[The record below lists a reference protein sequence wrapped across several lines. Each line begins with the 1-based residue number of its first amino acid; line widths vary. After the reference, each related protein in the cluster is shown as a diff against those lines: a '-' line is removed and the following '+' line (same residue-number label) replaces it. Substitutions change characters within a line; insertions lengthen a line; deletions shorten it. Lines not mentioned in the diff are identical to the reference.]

1 MRRYQWIVAGT
12 TVVCLAVA
20 GCGGDASPTPP
31 ASGVVSQPAPPP
43 PATAPAATEP
53 AATEPATAPAAAPT
67 LRGNA
72 ATNPACK
79 LLSIEQ
85 VTTHAGLSV
94 LGVLGLVADTS
105 NPAKHSESCTW
116 LLEAKDVQ
124 SSLVVQY
131 TLFAKPPADLK
142 AYYPQVIKQGFGEA
156 VPQLGDISKIQ
167 GHVLD
172 TIDRRAE
179 IHVSLLTHA
188 EATAED
194 QAAAIAIMRLVMAGM
209 PQ

>member
-1 MRRYQWIVAGT
+1 MHRRQWFVAGT
-12 TVVCLAVA
+12 AVGLCLALT
-20 GCGGDASPTPP
+20 GCGGGSNTKAAPQATELVTQPVASPS
-31 ASGVVSQPAPPP
+31 AEESQ
-43 PATAPAATEP
+43 TT
-53 AATEPATAPAAAPT
+53 APT

-79 LLSIEQ
+79 LLSLDQ
-85 VTTHAGLSV
+85 VATAASLNV
-94 LGVLGLVADTS
+94 IGVLGLPADTT

-116 LLEAKDVQ
+116 FLDSKDVQ

-142 AYYPQVIKQGFGEA
+142 AYYPQVITQGFGKA
-156 VPQLGDISKIQ
+156 VPKLGDISKIK

-172 TIDRRAE
+172 TIYKRAE

-188 EATAED
+188 EATAQD
-194 QAAAIAIMRLVMAGM
+194 QAAAIAVMRLVMAGI

>member
-1 MRRYQWIVAGT
+1 MHRRQCFVAGT
-12 TVVCLAVA
+12 AVGLCLALT
-20 GCGGDASPTPP
+20 GCGGGSTSAAPQAT
-31 ASGVVSQPAPPP
+31 GVVSQPVASPS
-43 PATAPAATEP
+43 AEESQTT
-53 AATEPATAPAAAPT
+53 APT

-79 LLSIEQ
+79 LLSLDQ
-85 VTTHAGLSV
+85 VATAASLNV
-94 LGVLGLVADTS
+94 IGVLGLPADTT

-116 LLEAKDVQ
+116 FLDSKDVQ

-142 AYYPQVIKQGFGEA
+142 AYYPQVITQGFGKA
-156 VPQLGDISKIQ
+156 VPKLGDISKIK

-172 TIDRRAE
+172 TIYKRAE

-188 EATAED
+188 EATAQD
-194 QAAAIAIMRLVMAGM
+194 QAAAIAVMRLVMAGI